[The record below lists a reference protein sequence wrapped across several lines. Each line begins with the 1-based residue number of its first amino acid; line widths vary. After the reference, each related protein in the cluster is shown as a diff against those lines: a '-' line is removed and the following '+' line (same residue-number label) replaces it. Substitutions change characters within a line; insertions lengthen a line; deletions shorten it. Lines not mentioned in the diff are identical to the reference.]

1 MNNGGNSF
9 GPAAKIYEECTLL
22 SHNFTEVIFSYCP
35 REANVAAHM
44 LATRAEGSQSVVWLE
59 EPPDFILHV
68 LADDVSVM
76 PNQ

>member
-1 MNNGGNSF
+1 MVATHLAQRQRFTRNALFFSR
-9 GPAAKIYEECTLL
+9 
-22 SHNFTEVIFSYCP
+22 NFSKVIFSHCR
-35 REANVAAHM
+35 REANVGAHV
-44 LATRAEGSQSVVWLE
+44 LATKEEGSQSVMWLE